1 MNSILRRWFLPAAG
15 AVLASTGLAKV
26 YSAIG
31 PARALDVA
39 DPIVGLPFR
48 QLMLL
53 VGLAELFIAFLCLFT
68 DKRQLS
74 LLAVAWLST
83 NFLVYRA
90 GLWWMGWH
98 KPCSCLGNLTDALH
112 LSPQAADNVMKVILA
127 CLLIGS
133 YWILWRDWCSARRG
147 CGSCKGVD
155 LSAV

>member
-1 MNSILRRWFLPAAG
+1 MNSNHGRWFLPAAG
-15 AVLASTGLAKV
+15 GVLALTGLAKV
-26 YSAIG
+26 CSAIG
-31 PARALDVA
+31 HARVLDVA
-39 DPIVGLPFR
+39 DPLIGLPFR

-83 NFLVYRA
+83 NFLVYRL

-98 KPCSCLGNLTDALH
+98 KPCSCLGSLTDTLH
-112 LSPQAADNVMKVILA
+112 LSPPAADNVMKVILA
-127 CLLIGS
+127 YLLIGS
-133 YWILWRDWCSARRG
+133 YWILWCDWCSARRG